1 MNDTYENM
9 ATQIIEKLLSGG
21 FICEYTNEAAY
32 EYLKRE
38 TYRDDINQLLNRMS
52 RKLAMTTD
60 HSAYYSVYTS
70 VSSPERRQDI
80 KGQFKETI
88 NSLEPFLRWV
98 KLVMSS
104 LQKDVT
110 IQPGDIIRQGE
121 LLSAIEVTEALKD
134 DLARIT
140 AGGVFDT
147 RKNAVKDRLSSVFN
161 ELVKR
166 EYLVKQSSSGTVYI
180 ATGKWSYLYEVLEF
194 IHTHEDL
201 GSEDE
206 NLDEQQEFTI

>member
-1 MNDTYENM
+1 MSDAYENM
-9 ATQIIEKLLSGG
+9 ATQILEKLLCGG

-32 EYLKRE
+32 EYLKRD
-38 TYRDDINQLLNRMS
+38 TYREDIDQLLNRMS
-52 RKLAMTTD
+52 RKLVTTSD
-60 HSAYYSVYTS
+60 KCAFYSVYTA
-70 VSSPERRQDI
+70 VTSPERRQDI

-98 KLVMSS
+98 KLVMSA
-104 LQKDVT
+104 LQKDIT

-121 LLSAIEVTEALKD
+121 LLSAIEITEALKD

-147 RKNAVKDRLSSVFN
+147 RKTGVKDRLNSVFN

-166 EYLVKQSSSGTVYI
+166 EYLVKQSSAGTLYI

-201 GSEDE
+201 GSDDDQ
-206 NLDEQQEFTI
+206 LDEQQEFSI